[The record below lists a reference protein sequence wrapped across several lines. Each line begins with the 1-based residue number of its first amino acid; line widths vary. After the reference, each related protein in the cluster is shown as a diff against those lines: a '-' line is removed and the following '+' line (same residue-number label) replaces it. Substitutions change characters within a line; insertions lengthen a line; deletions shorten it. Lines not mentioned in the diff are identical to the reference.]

1 MVVYTDFESKIPIQL
16 EQLFP
21 ILTEEI
27 HNFCSTTNVVDFIIG
42 PGAKQNLQ
50 ELKMEIES
58 EPIFMQTKPVSSM
71 GADEAAPE
79 LQKVSSIKEGTTEE
93 AVGTTEVV

>member
-1 MVVYTDFESKIPIQL
+1 MVYTDFESKIPIQL

-27 HNFCSTTNVVDFIIG
+27 HNFCSTTNVVDFTIDTG
-42 PGAKQNLQ
+42 EKQNLE

-58 EPIFMQTKPVSSM
+58 EPIFMQKKEVSSM
-71 GADEAAPE
+71 RDNEAAPE
-79 LQKVSSIKEGTTEE
+79 LEKVSSIKEGTTEE
-93 AVGTTEVV
+93 V